1 MFANF
6 INNPGLMA
14 KLEDAAQQCINHI
27 STIRQANVPIEG
39 VYPPHVREAINMLEN
54 RIGEIVA
61 WSQGTTLTFET
72 NVTYL
77 HNPALFD
84 KMDALLSVIKNN
96 AAYLK
101 NAVVD
106 IPDIPQAGV
115 QEKVNKLQADILAL
129 QGMSQGY
136 TQ

>member
-39 VYPPHVREAINMLEN
+39 VLPPHVKEAISMLEN

-61 WSQGTTLTFET
+61 WSQGTTLTLET
-72 NVTYL
+72 HVKYL
-77 HNPALFD
+77 DNPALFE
-84 KMDALLSVIKNN
+84 KMEDVIEVIRNN
-96 AAYLK
+96 AEWLK
-101 NAVVD
+101 NMTVSN
-106 IPDIPQAGV
+106 PDLPSKDVAERINSM
-115 QEKVNKLQADILAL
+115 QENILSL

-136 TQ
+136 KQ